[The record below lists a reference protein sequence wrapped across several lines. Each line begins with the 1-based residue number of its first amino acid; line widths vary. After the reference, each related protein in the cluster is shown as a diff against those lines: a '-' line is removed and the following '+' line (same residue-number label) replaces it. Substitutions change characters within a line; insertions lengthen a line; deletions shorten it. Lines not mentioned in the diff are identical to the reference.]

1 MDNILYF
8 DDLKCNKQRI
18 LSKSPKAMPV
28 MTSQEFGNRGRKE
41 VLMTLY
47 KRLNLTLWKTF
58 VSCLSF

>member
-18 LSKSPKAMPV
+18 LSKSSKAMPV
-28 MTSQEFGNRGRKE
+28 MTSQDFGKRGRKE
-41 VLMTLY
+41 VLITFY